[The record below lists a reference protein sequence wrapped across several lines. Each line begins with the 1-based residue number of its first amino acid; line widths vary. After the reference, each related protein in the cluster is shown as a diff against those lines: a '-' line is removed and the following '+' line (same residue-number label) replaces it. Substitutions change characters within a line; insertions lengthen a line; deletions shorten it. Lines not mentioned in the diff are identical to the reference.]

1 LKKAKG
7 ITVKMKIAILGSGAM
22 GSIFGGW
29 LSHRHEVWL
38 IDIWQEHLD
47 AINTTGLQIETNG
60 QLHCF
65 HPRTAVN
72 AQNVGP
78 VNLVIIFVKSFDT
91 ATALSQNRELF
102 TPQTL
107 VLTLQNGWGNTEDI
121 LRYVNAENL
130 FLGTTAHGG
139 NVLGPGHVCHAGR
152 GKTFV
157 GVRSGSPARA
167 RLIADILTESGFE
180 TVVTDNVA
188 AMIWRKLLIN
198 AAINPL
204 TALLNVPN
212 GYLTECAAA
221 QELMENIIGEAV
233 RVANAAGMNF
243 DPAAVMQEVEQVAR
257 LTAANRSSML
267 QDVTKKRPTEVGR
280 INGAIVAQGQTLGI
294 NTPYNAMLL
303 RLIQALEGTYL

>member
-1 LKKAKG
+1 LKKTKG

-107 VLTLQNGWGNTEDI
+107 VLTLQNGWGNAEDI

-139 NVLGPGHVCHAGR
+139 NVLGPGRVCHAGQ
-152 GKTFV
+152 GQTYV
-157 GVRSGSPARA
+157 GVRSGTTRRA
-167 RLIADILTESGFE
+167 QTIADLLTKSGFE
-180 TVVTDNVA
+180 TVVTATVA

-233 RVANAAGMNF
+233 TVANAAGMNF
-243 DPAAVMQEVEQVAR
+243 DATAVLEEVKKVAR

-280 INGAIVAQGQTLGI
+280 INGAIVAQGKAFGI
-294 NTPYNAMLL
+294 TTPYNHMILQLIKAREAM
-303 RLIQALEGTYL
+303 Y